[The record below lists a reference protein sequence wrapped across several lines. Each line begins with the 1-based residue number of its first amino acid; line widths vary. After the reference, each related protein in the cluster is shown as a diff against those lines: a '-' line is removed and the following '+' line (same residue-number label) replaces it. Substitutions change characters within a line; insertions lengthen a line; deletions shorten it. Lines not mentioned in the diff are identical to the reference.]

1 MIEKWG
7 LTTLSPTSRP
17 SNRRQH
23 HAVDRAVCPHFSH
36 RPRCYPDKRV
46 AYSSRSYARPYLG
59 VPGLPRGIKWLLIAN
74 VGLFLLR
81 WILGSSVARI
91 FSILSLVPEQ
101 FTHGYLWQPLTYSF
115 IHGRGDL
122 WEILWNML
130 TLWMFGGDIELSWG
144 TDRFLRFYFL
154 CAAGPALVIVA
165 LAYLTGNPLIS
176 VIGAYAPIYGIL
188 LVCAV
193 LWPDRQVL
201 FIIFPMKMKYFTILI
216 GAIALFI
223 SLSSGGLIGLG
234 LLTGMAFGYLFMKSS
249 ATSTRRTRIDL
260 TGSVQ
265 RAYKDWKLARAKKKF
280 QVYLNKQRSNRDI
293 N

>member
-1 MIEKWG
+1 M
-7 LTTLSPTSRP
+7 
-17 SNRRQH
+17 
-23 HAVDRAVCPHFSH
+23 
-36 RPRCYPDKRV
+36 

-59 VPGLPRGIKWLLIAN
+59 VPGLPRGIKWLLIVN

-81 WILGSSVARI
+81 WILGSTALGRALW
-91 FSILSLVPEQ
+91 ILALIPEQ
-101 FTHGYLWQPLTYSF
+101 VVHGYIWQLATYSF
-115 IHGRGDL
+115 LHVDL

-144 TDRFLRFYFL
+144 TQRFLRFYFL
-154 CAAGPALVIVA
+154 CTIGPAIVMVILSY
-165 LAYLTGNPLIS
+165 LAGHPSAPI
-176 VIGAYAPIYGIL
+176 IGAYAPIYGIL

-223 SLSSGGLIGLG
+223 SLSSGGLVGLG
-234 LLTGMAFGYLFMKSS
+234 LLTGMAFGYVFMKYTAPSS
-249 ATSTRRTRIDL
+249 SRRPRINL
-260 TGSVQ
+260 TASVQ
-265 RAYKDWKLARAKKKF
+265 QAYKDWKLARAKRKF
-280 QVYLNKQRSNRDI
+280 QVYLNKQRSDRDV

>member
-1 MIEKWG
+1 
-7 LTTLSPTSRP
+7 
-17 SNRRQH
+17 
-23 HAVDRAVCPHFSH
+23 
-36 RPRCYPDKRV
+36 V

-59 VPGLPRGIKWLLIAN
+59 VPGLPRGVKWLLIAN
-74 VGLFLLR
+74 IGLFLLR
-81 WILGSSVARI
+81 WIFRTTAIGSAISLLA
-91 FSILSLVPEQ
+91 LVPER
-101 FTHGYLWQPLTYSF
+101 FVHLYIWQVATYSF
-115 IHGRGDL
+115 VHAPGDL

-154 CAAGPALVIVA
+154 CAAGPGLIIVA
-165 LAYLTGNPLIS
+165 LAYLTGNPLIE
-176 VIGAYAPIYGIL
+176 VVGAYAPIYAIL

-201 FIIFPMKMKYFTILI
+201 FIIFPMKMKYFTILV

-223 SLSSGGLIGLG
+223 SLSGGGLVGLG
-234 LLTGMAFGYLFMKSS
+234 LLTGMAFGYVFLKSG
-249 ATSTRRTRIDL
+249 ATSRSRNKIDL
-260 TGSVQ
+260 TGSLQ
-265 RAYKDWKLARAKKKF
+265 RAYKDWKMARAKKKF